1 MKPGSNK
8 ARREAAKRLALKL
21 QSDYHSLVEA
31 SGTDEVQ
38 AAAIALGTTFNA
50 NIEFVIN
57 VLRDYGGLEAK
68 FEPLTRKSPSLPPKP
83 SNDLPDISTLTK
95 TFSDACMCPPMEAGI
110 IGYAH
115 MTSCPQFVPAK

>member
-21 QSDYHSLVEA
+21 QSDYRGLVEA

-38 AAAIALGTTFNA
+38 AAAIALGATFNA

-83 SNDLPDISTLTK
+83 ANDLPDISALTK
-95 TFSDACMCPPMEAGI
+95 TFSDACTCPPMEVGI